1 VFRISSADVVYNSQ
15 RAQQSSS
22 TLPGAIMNDAFPRY
36 VRSLELSIFILT
48 YFLVHATLTHIF
60 YILGILPSVPNI
72 LTPRP
77 SNICNPI
84 GISGTQDI
92 PGIYCLILLACP
104 WTLLTHHTWIDWL
117 CRLIRSPGHINTDI
131 RRILILCGT
140 NPQKPR
146 TTPFTSHALTISAGH
161 VPFHHSTIKS

>member
-1 VFRISSADVVYNSQ
+1 VFRLSSADAVYNSPP
-15 RAQQSSS
+15 AQQSSS
-22 TLPGAIMNDAFPRY
+22 MLPGAIMNDAFPRY
-36 VRSLELSIFILT
+36 VRSLELSLFILT
-48 YFLVHATLTHIF
+48 CSLVYATLTHIF

-72 LTPRP
+72 PTPRP

-84 GISGTQDI
+84 GVSGTQDI

-104 WTLLTHHTWIDWL
+104 WTLLTHHAWIDWL

-131 RRILILCGT
+131 HRILILCGT

-146 TTPFTSHALTISAGH
+146 TTPSTPHPLAISAGH
-161 VPFHHSTIKS
+161 VPSHHSTFKS